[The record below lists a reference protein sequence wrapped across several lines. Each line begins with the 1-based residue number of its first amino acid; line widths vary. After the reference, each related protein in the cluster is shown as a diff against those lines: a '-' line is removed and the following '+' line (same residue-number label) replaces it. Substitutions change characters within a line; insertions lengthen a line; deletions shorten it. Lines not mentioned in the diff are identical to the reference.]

1 MASPREV
8 DESPV
13 YQGED
18 ESKAYTFNFANYG
31 TPTSP
36 TVIVKDY
43 NLVDVSAT
51 CLSGSASIV
60 GDTVVTPLVT
70 ALTAGII
77 YRLECKVTISSNV
90 RESFCMIIA
99 EE

>member
-1 MASPREV
+1 MTSTREV
-8 DESPV
+8 TESPK

-18 ESKAYTFNFANYG
+18 EQLRYTFNWAAVG

-36 TVIVKDY
+36 SVVIKDN

-51 CLSGSASIV
+51 CLSGSASVV
-60 GDTVVTPLVT
+60 GDTVVTPIVLS
-70 ALTAGII
+70 LTAGVR
-77 YRLECKVTISSNV
+77 YRLECKVTISSNIY
-90 RESFCMIIA
+90 ESWCDIIA